1 MATTSTGLS
10 AERRV
15 VMTEEIK
22 LIKRS
27 KVERLAI
34 ANTLID
40 SVIQETDNSILLK
53 ELNGC
58 MKTLSDCIDLIAE

>member
-1 MATTSTGLS
+1 
-10 AERRV
+10 
-15 VMTEEIK
+15 MTEEIK

-58 MKTLSDCIDLIAE
+58 MKTLSACIDLIAE

>member
-1 MATTSTGLS
+1 
-10 AERRV
+10 
-15 VMTEEIK
+15 MTEEIK

-40 SVIQETDNSILLK
+40 SVIQETYNSILLK
-53 ELNGC
+53 ELNDC
-58 MKTLSDCIDLIAE
+58 MKTLSDCINLIA

>member
-1 MATTSTGLS
+1 MDAYCTLS
-10 AERRV
+10 AEGRV
-15 VMTEEIK
+15 VMAEEIK

-40 SVIQETDNSILLK
+40 SVMQETDNSILLK

-58 MKTLSDCIDLIAE
+58 MKTLSACIELIAE

>member
-1 MATTSTGLS
+1 MERATCTVS

-15 VMTEEIK
+15 GMEEEIK

-40 SVIQETDNSILLK
+40 SVMQETDNSFLLK
-53 ELNGC
+53 TMNGC
-58 MKTLSDCIDLIAE
+58 METLSACIDLIAE

>member
-1 MATTSTGLS
+1 MA
-10 AERRV
+10 
-15 VMTEEIK
+15 EEIK

-40 SVIQETDNSILLK
+40 SVMQETDNSILLK
-53 ELNGC
+53 GRWVFIPNVLFYSIHLTIYFLLMLTG
-58 MKTLSDCIDLIAE
+58 KF

>member
-1 MATTSTGLS
+1 MERTFCALS

-15 VMTEEIK
+15 GMAEEIK
-22 LIKRS
+22 RIKRS

-58 MKTLSDCIDLIAE
+58 MKTLSACIDLIAE

>member
-1 MATTSTGLS
+1 
-10 AERRV
+10 
-15 VMTEEIK
+15 MTEEIK

-53 ELNGC
+53 ELNDC
-58 MKTLSDCIDLIAE
+58 MKTLSSCIDLIEE